1 MKNMKMKQKE
11 TTDIYSHHFK
21 IFDEAQFESELC
33 NTDWKSA
40 LEITKKM
47 LIFHSA
53 NFLKL
58 LITSY
63 KNMLQ

>member
-1 MKNMKMKQKE
+1 MTVKQKE
-11 TTDIYSHHFK
+11 TTDIYSHGFK
-21 IFDEAQFESELC
+21 NFDETLFKSELW
-33 NTDWKSA
+33 NSV
-40 LEITKKM
+40 LEINKNM

-63 KNMLQ
+63 KDMPQ